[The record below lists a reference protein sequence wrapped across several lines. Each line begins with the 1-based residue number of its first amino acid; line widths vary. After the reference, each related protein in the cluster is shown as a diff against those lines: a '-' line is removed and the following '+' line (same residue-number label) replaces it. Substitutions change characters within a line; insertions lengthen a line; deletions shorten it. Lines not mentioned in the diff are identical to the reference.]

1 MEIPFVDLSKPENI
15 VKEVFDDD
23 RWVKDEFSNRL
34 ATEILEFSKSLA
46 PSFPLLLSLNKLAE
60 NSIQSSLVTG
70 FIQGVLDDLVVS
82 TKLLITG
89 KLMASGNLMRQAI
102 EGLCVA
108 ILCGANR
115 PLAIQQETLVYWKS
129 IERSDP
135 SVMGHKAVR
144 QVEKNRETLGV
155 TEDAVSRLRRAKEHY
170 DQFSHPG
177 LLGIASRVTL
187 GEVGTVFIGGTFD
200 EEKLEAYRTELLER
214 IGFCRLLPN
223 VIQKLTMQCQE
234 TSGK

>member
-1 MEIPFVDLSKPENI
+1 
-15 VKEVFDDD
+15 
-23 RWVKDEFSNRL
+23 
-34 ATEILEFSKSLA
+34 
-46 PSFPLLLSLNKLAE
+46 
-60 NSIQSSLVTG
+60 
-70 FIQGVLDDLVVS
+70 
-82 TKLLITG
+82 
-89 KLMASGNLMRQAI
+89 MASGNLMRQAI